1 MVLCINIWSD
11 GHRFLSS
18 ITPHPSFSK
27 SYETS
32 RPCLSACLLKK
43 KNDDYVDVALFPVFE
58 TPQYLNYGSAIEIRT
73 LRMAFLDGK
82 FTRKPIIHM
91 SYVQKLAVYRRMRL
105 LGQKL
110 TYKFVSDLPLCS
122 SSLHSILAFPNIER
136 SSKYPLLPK
145 ADRANWMSVPRFQ
158 SRAVVTMRARTD
170 AAFRTY
176 ILRTY
181 VWSEQLFEETAE
193 TINVRSARA

>member
-32 RPCLSACLLKK
+32 RPCLFCLSFEKK
-43 KNDDYVDVALFPVFE
+43 KHDDYVDVALFPVFE
-58 TPQYLNYGSAIEIRT
+58 TPQYLSYGSAIEIRT

-91 SYVQKLAVYRRMRL
+91 SYVQKLAVHRRMSL

-122 SSLHSILAFPNIER
+122 SSLHSILAFP
-136 SSKYPLLPK
+136 KY
-145 ADRANWMSVPRFQ
+145 
-158 SRAVVTMRARTD
+158 
-170 AAFRTY
+170 
-176 ILRTY
+176 
-181 VWSEQLFEETAE
+181 
-193 TINVRSARA
+193 